1 MIRPAILG
9 VLLASCTT
17 ASPDPNAVV
26 LDTLRRYPTDGTYSY
41 FWPKEGSWD
50 GTTEAIEVDGVL
62 LTQGDPQKRS
72 YCCGLTYEV
81 FLKARRA
88 LGETAPAPSLK
99 ELKLRWYGTSKEA
112 PERRRLVAFAIES
125 LGFGR
130 CAASLE
136 EARPG
141 DFVQFWRHN
150 GSGHSAIFLGWVREE
165 GRIAGITY
173 WSSQKSTG
181 GIGTATERIGDRDGV
196 KREEIYLARL
206 TSGRA
211 R

>member
-1 MIRPAILG
+1 MIRPAIFG

-26 LDTLRRYPTDGTYSY
+26 LDVLRSYPTDGTYGY
-41 FWPKEGSWD
+41 FWPKEGPWD
-50 GTTEAIEVDGVL
+50 GTTEAIEVDGVP

-81 FLKARRA
+81 FLKARRT
-88 LGETAPAPSLK
+88 LGEPAAPASLK
-99 ELKLRWYGTSKEA
+99 ELKLRWYGNSKEA

-125 LGFGR
+125 LGFGTR
-130 CAASLE
+130 LDALDD
-136 EARPG
+136 ARPG
-141 DFVQFWRHN
+141 DFVQFWRHT

-165 GRIAGITY
+165 GRIVGITY
-173 WSSQKSTG
+173 WSSQKSTN
-181 GIGTATERIGDRDGV
+181 GIGTATERIGGKDGV
-196 KREEIYLARL
+196 KREEIYLARV